1 MLLDLLCFMIYWKDG
16 EVHSLVVDALEALSI
31 ANSEAPNCYAFWF
44 KSLET
49 ALAGRGKMGTL
60 VGASEEI
67 RKNGGIESS
76 LNEYAVRL
84 ATTCI

>member
-1 MLLDLLCFMIYWKDG
+1 MLG
-16 EVHSLVVDALEALSI
+16 ALELLSTV
-31 ANSEAPNCYAFWF
+31 NNEPSTCYAFWF
-44 KSLET
+44 KSLES

-76 LNEYAVRL
+76 LNDYAVSYAVIIL
-84 ATTCI
+84 PM